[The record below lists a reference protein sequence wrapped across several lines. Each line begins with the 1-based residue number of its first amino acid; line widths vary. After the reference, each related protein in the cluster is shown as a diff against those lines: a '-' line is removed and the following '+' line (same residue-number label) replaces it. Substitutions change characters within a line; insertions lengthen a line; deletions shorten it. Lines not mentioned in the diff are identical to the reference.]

1 MPIPY
6 KLLPKIAQDS
16 QSSHWDT
23 LGLSME
29 PVKIVRF
36 ALVKVTFD
44 DPIQESQ
51 QKQLNGDEIN

>member
-1 MPIPY
+1 
-6 KLLPKIAQDS
+6 
-16 QSSHWDT
+16 
-23 LGLSME
+23 ME